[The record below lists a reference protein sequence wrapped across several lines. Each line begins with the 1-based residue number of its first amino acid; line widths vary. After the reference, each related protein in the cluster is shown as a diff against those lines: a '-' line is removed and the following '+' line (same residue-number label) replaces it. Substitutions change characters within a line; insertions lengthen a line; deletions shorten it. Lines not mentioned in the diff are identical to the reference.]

1 MTAGSS
7 ETSILSLFFFFFSL
21 SRLFSLEQFK
31 HDPKS
36 NMTLFLKLE
45 LLVISL
51 S

>member
-7 ETSILSLFFFFFSL
+7 ETSILSLFFFSL